1 LFVVG
6 CALVALLSACGLLSR
21 TDQIAVTLVEQGELP
36 EGLIAGDVQA
46 TALESLA
53 GSLPPNTETRTRLFR
68 RARILRGGITAFVI
82 PTTASSD
89 AAYRAVVGALGP
101 RAQLLPA
108 LGEQAVVVEAT
119 WGYPAMI
126 AFVRCGVVVVIRM
139 HIQAMQPALDYAQR
153 LDRRLTTVALG

>member
-1 LFVVG
+1 M
-6 CALVALLSACGLLSR
+6 
-21 TDQIAVTLVEQGELP
+21 TLVEQGELP

>member
-1 LFVVG
+1 M
-6 CALVALLSACGLLSR
+6 
-21 TDQIAVTLVEQGELP
+21 TLVEQGELP

-53 GSLPPNTETRTRLFR
+53 GSLPPNTETHTRLFS
-68 RARILRGGITAFVI
+68 RAGIVRGGVTAFVI
-82 PTTASSD
+82 PTNASSD

-108 LGEQAVVVEAT
+108 IGEQAVAVEPT
-119 WGYPAMI
+119 GGYPAMI

-139 HIQAMQPALDYAQR
+139 DIQAMQPALDYAQR
-153 LDRRLTTVALG
+153 LDRRLTTVVCG